1 MKREGCMHFSLFKAW
16 MNLIIVSGS
25 WYSMWWLYNTP
36 FSFQICAISCVLCS
50 TNVGRHFSL
59 CIPPMLHY
67 CQCEW
72 LILDLCTRWTHTAH
86 WRKTA
91 QSVCGDDALWHA
103 QWSLTYTKE
112 APSIPNVRC
121 SQAVTS
127 AVLLHKYTVKS
138 VKSAEPEGVYRGAC
152 EWDVLLCFA
161 ISGGYCAGHIY
172 ARMTQCEVLVIAV
185 YSPASATH
193 FPQPQSNFQAINEE
207 NSLRCTTNYKYL
219 KSLAV

>member
-1 MKREGCMHFSLFKAW
+1 MHAFLTIQITNESHNRIRLVIQYVMAVQYAI
-16 MNLIIVSGS
+16 LIS
-25 WYSMWWLYNTP
+25 YLCY
-36 FSFQICAISCVLCS
+36 VLCS
-50 TNVGRHFSL
+50 TNVGRHLSL

-72 LILDLCTRWTHTAH
+72 LILVLCTRWIHTAH

-103 QWSLTYTKE
+103 QWSLTYTNE

-127 AVLLHKYTVKS
+127 AGLLHKYTVKS

-161 ISGGYCAGHIY
+161 ISGGYIRSHDSVWGVSHSCRLSCLSY
-172 ARMTQCEVLVIAV
+172 TFSSTSV
-185 YSPASATH
+185 
-193 FPQPQSNFQAINEE
+193 
-207 NSLRCTTNYKYL
+207 
-219 KSLAV
+219 